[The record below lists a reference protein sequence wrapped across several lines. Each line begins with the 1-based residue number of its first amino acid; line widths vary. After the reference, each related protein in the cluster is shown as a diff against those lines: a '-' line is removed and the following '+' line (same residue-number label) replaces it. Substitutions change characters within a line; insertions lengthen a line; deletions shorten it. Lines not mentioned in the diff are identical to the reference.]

1 VTAVNVKT
9 PGVFQ
14 NDWIEPTGDSAT
26 FGWNYSERVNRLS
39 LFAGMRAEWKG
50 CVEARKAPY
59 DEDDLEPVSADT
71 RFVPYLWPDEP
82 DSEGRNE
89 RYRNNYLPD
98 SVSGGDLARLRDVRK
113 YRGVNAPNRSDFGP
127 NAACPEPIVE
137 LTNDTARMH
146 REILKMKP
154 HNVSGRNSSG
164 TNVAQGLLW
173 GWQVLSP
180 TEPYSQGAAY
190 KDAETQKVLVLLS
203 DGRNQ
208 VVANNDVTESDYTG
222 YGYLA
227 AGRMGSTNQYLVAER
242 NIDGKVERVCE
253 KVKETGI
260 RVYTIL
266 FQVDFEGTKEI
277 FRNCASKD
285 ENGEPLFFYVPDA
298 SQLQTAFSKI
308 GEDLTS
314 LHIAR

>member
-1 VTAVNVKT
+1 
-9 PGVFQ
+9 
-14 NDWIEPTGDSAT
+14 
-26 FGWNYSERVNRLS
+26 
-39 LFAGMRAEWKG
+39 MRAEWKG

-59 DEDDLEPVSADT
+59 DEDDVEPVSADT

-82 DSEGRNE
+82 DDRGYGNS
-89 RYRNNYLPD
+89 YLRD
-98 SVSGGDLARLRDVRK
+98 SASGSHLQRLRDVRK
-113 YRGVNAPNRSDFGP
+113 YRDARAPNRSDFGP

-146 REILKMKP
+146 REILKMKA
-154 HNVSGRNSSG
+154 HNVSGDNSSG
-164 TNVAQGLLW
+164 TNVAQGLIW

-180 TEPYSQGAAY
+180 AEPYSQGVSY
-190 KDAETQKVLVLLS
+190 DDDETQKVLVLLS

-208 VVANNDVTESDYTG
+208 VVQWRDEPRVSKSDYTG

-253 KVKETGI
+253 KVKDTGI

-266 FQVDFEGTKEI
+266 FQVDFEATKEI
-277 FRNCASKD
+277 FRNCASED
-285 ENGEPLFFYVPDA
+285 ENGEPLFYYVPDA